1 MEIRLDDPTRAEI
14 AALLREH
21 LDEMFAITPPESVHA
36 LELDELCRPDITFW
50 AAWDGQALLGC
61 GALSQLSAEHGEI
74 KSMRTVGAH
83 LRKGVASRVLEHM
96 IAEAQRRAY
105 SRLSLETGSMREFEA
120 ARNFYRKFGFDF
132 CEPFADYVA
141 DPNSVFMTLVI
152 D

>member
-50 AAWDGQALLGC
+50 AAWDGLALLGC

-74 KSMRTVGAH
+74 KSMRTVGTR

-120 ARNFYRKFGFDF
+120 ARNFYHNDF
-132 CEPFADYVA
+132 RLFK
-141 DPNSVFMTLVI
+141 
-152 D
+152 

>member
-1 MEIRLDDPTRAEI
+1 VEIRIDDPTRAEI

-21 LDEMFAITPPESVHA
+21 LDE
-36 LELDELCRPDITFW
+36 
-50 AAWDGQALLGC
+50 
-61 GALSQLSAEHGEI
+61 I
-74 KSMRTVGAH
+74 KSMRTVRAH

-120 ARNFYRKFGFDF
+120 ARNFYRKFGFEY
-132 CEPFADYVA
+132 CEPFANYVA
-141 DPNSVFMTLVI
+141 DPNSVFMTLAL